1 MVKKFTLAILILFV
15 FTGCA
20 REYEANMQAR
30 KEIAW
35 TQTTNQR
42 MAVQDIMEVVNRI
55 LNPFEEEY
63 KRQIE
68 LKPEVVVIGG
78 SYKKPSGDNYAMFLC
93 AETMGK
99 MIEQQGKADIMRARA
114 QAIQYMIPIIEGIYA
129 QNLMD
134 FGTPMSTNDVLG
146 KLVAQVP
153 FLATVGGMYALGA
166 KGIDAAGDTISAVDS
181 VVNNGGVQASEG
193 ATAVGGD
200 YSGSDM
206 AGNDITTTTD
216 TVSDIEEVIEEVEI
230 LPIEE

>member
-78 SYKKPSGDNYAMFLC
+78 SYKKPSGDNYAMFLF